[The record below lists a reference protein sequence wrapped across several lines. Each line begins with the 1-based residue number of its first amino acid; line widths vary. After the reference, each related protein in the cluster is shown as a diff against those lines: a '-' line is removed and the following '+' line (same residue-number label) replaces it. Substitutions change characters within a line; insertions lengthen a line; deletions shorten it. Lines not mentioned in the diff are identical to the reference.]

1 MITGEQ
7 RRIRILIVDDEAA
20 QMRALCD
27 TLRDQGYETVG
38 FVSAEAALAALGDAS
53 FELLLADLMMPE
65 MDGIALVQA
74 ARKLDADLAC
84 VIMTGQGTIA
94 SAVRA
99 MKVGALDY
107 ILKPFKLSAVV
118 PVLARALETRQLRK
132 DNAMLEQR
140 LRDHAEEL
148 DAANKQLDQ
157 ARQQAD
163 KANQEKSRFLSNMS
177 HELRT
182 PLNSIIG
189 FAQILSSTALPST
202 PEQKKGFA
210 NNILQSG
217 RHLLTLIN
225 EILDLAKIESG
236 AIALTLQPV
245 ALATV
250 LLECRA
256 MIEPLAKQRG
266 IHLRFPAECDA
277 QVLADQ
283 TRLKQVLLNLLSN
296 AIKYNR
302 EGGVVIVRCTPK
314 EPGRVRVDVQD
325 TGAGLDRA
333 QLETIFQPF
342 NRLGRE
348 AGDVEGAGLGL
359 TLSRHLVEWMQG
371 SISVVSAVGVGST
384 FQIELAACD
393 AGGRDTAADSG

>member
-1 MITGEQ
+1 METREQ
-7 RRIRILIVDDEAA
+7 HRSRILIVDDEAA

-38 FVSAEAALAALGDAS
+38 FVSAAAALAALDTNS

-94 SAVRA
+94 SAVGA

-140 LRDHAEEL
+140 LRDHAAEL

-157 ARQQAD
+157 ARQLAD

-189 FAQILSSTALPST
+189 FAQILSSTTLPST

-210 NNILQSG
+210 SNILQSG

-236 AIALTLQPV
+236 TVALALEPV
-245 ALATV
+245 ALDAV

-256 MIEPLAKQRG
+256 MIEPLARQRG
-266 IHLRFPAECDA
+266 IQLRFPEEGAV
-277 QVLADQ
+277 QVLAAR
-283 TRLKQVLLNLLSN
+283 TRLKQVLINLLSN
-296 AIKYNR
+296 AVKYNR
-302 EGGVVIVRCTPK
+302 EGGVVIVRWSATPA
-314 EPGRVRVDVQD
+314 GRVCIAVQD
-325 TGAGLDRA
+325 TGAGLDPA
-333 QLETIFQPF
+333 QLEAIFQPF

-348 AGDVEGAGLGL
+348 AGEVEGAGLGL
-359 TLSRHLVEWMQG
+359 ALTRHLVEWMRGQ
-371 SISVVSAVGVGST
+371 ITVASAVGVGTT
-384 FQIELAACD
+384 FRIELRGADGA
-393 AGGRDTAADSG
+393 GRDMATDSG